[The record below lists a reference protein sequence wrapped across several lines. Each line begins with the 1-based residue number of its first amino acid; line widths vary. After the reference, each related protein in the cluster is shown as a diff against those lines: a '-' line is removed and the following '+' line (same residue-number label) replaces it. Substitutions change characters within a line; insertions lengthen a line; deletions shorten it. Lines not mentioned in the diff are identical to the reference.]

1 MGEPERMIFIN
12 RSWQISID
20 AKYWDWLYQF
30 GIRTYFDTIKN
41 IGKSE
46 ASNYFN
52 SICQINKLFRGFQFI
67 VSKELPT
74 N

>member
-52 SICQINKLFRGFQFI
+52 SIC
-67 VSKELPT
+67 
-74 N
+74 